1 MKYLVTLLTLG
12 LVISC
17 GISNKKRH
25 PRDVWVFRSVLD
37 EMPRMITV
45 ALDDN
50 LWVAYNTQTG
60 LLYKAWNGDVLLDGA
75 VYTTIH
81 GPQPKS
87 LGSTYYKMKGSAWML
102 TQNGKPIDFD
112 FQYKGHLI
120 KNDHV
125 FFNYEFITPD
135 GDKIRIVESPRYV
148 SRGIKHGLERIFDV
162 ENKTNYEVKLN
173 TSLGLLSKYDD
184 YETDGL
190 FTVVHQEAFEKDDFK
205 LVDIKGVLTLNK
217 EKMSLSTFFH
227 PEIENLAKVT
237 ETNETSNA
245 VSGALL
251 IKNNDCV
258 ACHNEKI
265 RTIGPA
271 YLTIAK
277 KYNEDKATIDM
288 LAQKIIKGG
297 SGVWGDAIMTPHPEI
312 VTDDAVVMV
321 EYILGL
327 DDQLSKPFDKF
338 SLGIKSVP
346 VKLPRKF
353 DQKNGNGFLA
363 QLYINNLK
371 ESPVEVI
378 EKTSPVLQGNI
389 AKIHTLATTD
399 FLNYQEN
406 FIINF
411 KGNLEIKKE
420 GSYDF
425 RLISDDG
432 SLLFID
438 DNLIIDNSGAHGPQ
452 IRDGEIFLKK
462 GKHPIKVIY
471 NQLDGGAF
479 VSLQWFD
486 RDKESFVLLNDQFI
500 TYDSTDF
507 LKVKPIKE
515 SSKKS
520 IPGDANPLNG
530 VHPAFDLVQVR
541 PDNFMPRVGGLDF
554 LSDGRMVVCTW
565 DSLGSVFILENWA
578 SGVPDQ
584 IKIKRIAA
592 GLAEPLGLKV
602 VDEEIYILQKQ
613 ELTKLIDHDR
623 DELIDEY
630 QTISND
636 WKVSANFHE
645 FAFGLVYKDNYF
657 YGTLA
662 TAIMPGGASAYP
674 QISDRGKVL
683 KIEKSTGKVELIASG
698 LRTPNGI
705 GVGIDN
711 EIFIADNQ
719 GDWLPA
725 SKIVHLQTGAFY
737 GSRSVD
743 FEGTAKL
750 KETLPVVWLPQ
761 DEIGNSPSTPIG
773 LDLGPYKGQMIH
785 GEVTNGGIKRVFVEK
800 VNGAYQGA
808 LFRFTQGLEAGVNRI
823 TWAPNGDLVVGGI
836 GSSGNWAHTGKL
848 WYGLQSLRYNGR
860 SVFEMLSVSS
870 RSDGFEIEFTESI
883 KENQNINLRDFII
896 KQWRYEPTKD
906 YGGPKLDME
915 DLEIE
920 RLQLSEDRKKIY
932 ISLPNI
938 KENRVVY
945 FRIVNSFESDLGHS
959 LWTTE
964 AWYTLNQIPQ
974 DKPVSRSDYKLSYN
988 LLTPIEKS
996 EG

>member
-1 MKYLVTLLTLG
+1 M
-12 LVISC
+12 
-17 GISNKKRH
+17 
-25 PRDVWVFRSVLD
+25 
-37 EMPRMITV
+37 
-45 ALDDN
+45 
-50 LWVAYNTQTG
+50 
-60 LLYKAWNGDVLLDGA
+60 
-75 VYTTIH
+75 
-81 GPQPKS
+81 
-87 LGSTYYKMKGSAWML
+87 
-102 TQNGKPIDFD
+102 
-112 FQYKGHLI
+112 
-120 KNDHV
+120 
-125 FFNYEFITPD
+125 
-135 GDKIRIVESPRYV
+135 
-148 SRGIKHGLERIFDV
+148 
-162 ENKTNYEVKLN
+162 
-173 TSLGLLSKYDD
+173 
-184 YETDGL
+184 
-190 FTVVHQEAFEKDDFK
+190 
-205 LVDIKGVLTLNK
+205 
-217 EKMSLSTFFH
+217 
-227 PEIENLAKVT
+227 
-237 ETNETSNA
+237 
-245 VSGALL
+245 
-251 IKNNDCV
+251 
-258 ACHNEKI
+258 
-265 RTIGPA
+265 
-271 YLTIAK
+271 
-277 KYNEDKATIDM
+277 
-288 LAQKIIKGG
+288 
-297 SGVWGDAIMTPHPEI
+297 
-312 VTDDAVVMV
+312 
-321 EYILGL
+321 
-327 DDQLSKPFDKF
+327 
-338 SLGIKSVP
+338 
-346 VKLPRKF
+346 
-353 DQKNGNGFLA
+353 A

-452 IRDGEIFLKK
+452 IRDGEMFLKK

-520 IPGDANPLNG
+520 IPGDATPLNG

-645 FAFGLVYKDNYF
+645 FAFGLVYKDDYF

-705 GVGIDN
+705 GIGMDN

-725 SKIVHLQTGAFY
+725 SKIVHLKPGAFY

-750 KETLPVVWLPQ
+750 RKLYLLFGCRKMKSVTLPV
-761 DEIGNSPSTPIG
+761 
-773 LDLGPYKGQMIH
+773 H
-785 GEVTNGGIKRVFVEK
+785 
-800 VNGAYQGA
+800 
-808 LFRFTQGLEAGVNRI
+808 
-823 TWAPNGDLVVGGI
+823 
-836 GSSGNWAHTGKL
+836 
-848 WYGLQSLRYNGR
+848 
-860 SVFEMLSVSS
+860 
-870 RSDGFEIEFTESI
+870 
-883 KENQNINLRDFII
+883 
-896 KQWRYEPTKD
+896 
-906 YGGPKLDME
+906 
-915 DLEIE
+915 
-920 RLQLSEDRKKIY
+920 
-932 ISLPNI
+932 
-938 KENRVVY
+938 
-945 FRIVNSFESDLGHS
+945 
-959 LWTTE
+959 
-964 AWYTLNQIPQ
+964 
-974 DKPVSRSDYKLSYN
+974 
-988 LLTPIEKS
+988 LLA
-996 EG
+996 